1 MNSNLNYYKQNY
13 YRSTFFTLSEKEI
26 YKLTSRLS
34 TPKHAVRTRS
44 CDDNIQKRARSTEGN
59 IRKITVN
66 RETINRLALPKYRV
80 MTENCDSNRIPKK
93 YVINKNII
101 ETTARL
107 SQPKKL
113 KESSKEM
120 KKVYAPRTPQEIN
133 QITDRLMTPI
143 KRKNENETFYRG
155 PPKTMLELDEFIER
169 ISTPKKVR
177 EPPVNQNVVREK
189 RKLTKDEI
197 DSLCKKLSDK
207 DIARKKTPES
217 RRLLD
222 KSITPLNTYAWSG
235 AGYYIDEL
243 RPENVVIYY

>member
-1 MNSNLNYYKQNY
+1 MNTTSNYYKQNY
-13 YRSTFFTLSEKEI
+13 YRSTFFSLSEKEI

-34 TPKHAVRTRS
+34 TPKHAIKARNS
-44 CDDNIQKRARSTEGN
+44 DDNIRKR
-59 IRKITVN
+59 TVN
-66 RETINRLALPKYRV
+66 RETINRLALPKYRF
-80 MTENCDSNRIPKK
+80 MNENCDSYKTQKK
-93 YVINKNII
+93 YVINKNTM
-101 ETTARL
+101 ETTERL

-120 KKVYAPRTPQEIN
+120 KKIYSPRTQQETN
-133 QITDRLMTPI
+133 AITDRLMTPI
-143 KRKNENETFYRG
+143 KRKNESQTFHRG
-155 PPKTMLELDEFIER
+155 SPKTMLELDEFIER
-169 ISTPKKVR
+169 ISTPKPVR
-177 EPPVNQNVVREK
+177 EPSINQNNTREK

-207 DIARKKTPES
+207 DIARKRTPES

>member
-1 MNSNLNYYKQNY
+1 MNSTSNYYKQNY
-13 YRSTFFTLSEKEI
+13 YRSTFFSLSEKEI

-34 TPKHAVRTRS
+34 TPKHAIKARNS
-44 CDDNIQKRARSTEGN
+44 DDNIRKR
-59 IRKITVN
+59 TVN
-66 RETINRLALPKYRV
+66 RETINRLALPKYRF
-80 MTENCDSNRIPKK
+80 MNENCDSNKTQKK
-93 YVINKNII
+93 YVIHKNIM
-101 ETTARL
+101 ETTERL

-120 KKVYAPRTPQEIN
+120 KKIYSPRTQQEIN
-133 QITDRLMTPI
+133 VITDRLMTPI
-143 KRKNENETFYRG
+143 KRKNESQTFHRG
-155 PPKTMLELDEFIER
+155 SPKTMLELDEFIER
-169 ISTPKKVR
+169 ISTPKPVR
-177 EPPVNQNVVREK
+177 ELSINQNNTREK

-207 DIARKKTPES
+207 DIARKRTPES

>member
-1 MNSNLNYYKQNY
+1 MNSTSNYYKQNY
-13 YRSTFFTLSEKEI
+13 YRSTFFSLSEKEI

-34 TPKHAVRTRS
+34 TPKHAIKARNS
-44 CDDNIQKRARSTEGN
+44 DDNIRKR
-59 IRKITVN
+59 TVN
-66 RETINRLALPKYRV
+66 RETINRLALPKYRF
-80 MTENCDSNRIPKK
+80 MNENCDSNKTQKK
-93 YVINKNII
+93 YVIHKNIM
-101 ETTARL
+101 ETTERL

-120 KKVYAPRTPQEIN
+120 KKIYSPRTQQEIN
-133 QITDRLMTPI
+133 VITDRLMTPI
-143 KRKNENETFYRG
+143 KRKNESQTFHRG
-155 PPKTMLELDEFIER
+155 SPKTMLELDEFIER
-169 ISTPKKVR
+169 ISTPKPVR
-177 EPPVNQNVVREK
+177 ELSINQNNTREK

-207 DIARKKTPES
+207 DIARKRTPES

-222 KSITPLNTYAWSG
+222 KSIAPLNTYAWSG